1 MPNQAGA
8 NAKELQ
14 GKTSQSREGGRTKIT
29 QICQVRRV
37 LAQKKYRTNENS
49 YCDLIRVR
57 TAVQGLKT
65 SKIATGRDEDLCKD
79 YG

>member
-1 MPNQAGA
+1 MPSQAGA
-8 NAKELQ
+8 GAEKPQ
-14 GKTSQSREGGRTKIT
+14 GKTSQSKEGGRTKIT

-37 LAQKKYRTNENS
+37 LAQKNFNGNS
-49 YCDLIRVR
+49 YCCDLNRVR

-65 SKIATGRDEDLCKD
+65 SKIANGRNEDLCKD

>member
-8 NAKELQ
+8 GAKELQ

-37 LAQKKYRTNENS
+37 LAQKHTNENS
-49 YCDLIRVR
+49 YCDLNRVR

-65 SKIATGRDEDLCKD
+65 SKIANGRDEDLCKD
-79 YG
+79 YE

>member
-8 NAKELQ
+8 GAEKLQ
-14 GKTSQSREGGRTKIT
+14 GNTSQSKEGGRTKIT

-49 YCDLIRVR
+49 YC
-57 TAVQGLKT
+57 KT
-65 SKIATGRDEDLCKD
+65 EYVLPSKV
-79 YG
+79 

>member
-8 NAKELQ
+8 GAEKLQ
-14 GKTSQSREGGRTKIT
+14 GNTSQSREGGRTKIT

-37 LAQKKYRTNENS
+37 LAQKSTNENS
-49 YCDLIRVR
+49 YCCDLNRVR

-65 SKIATGRDEDLCKD
+65 SKISKRQG
-79 YG
+79 

>member
-8 NAKELQ
+8 GAKELQ
-14 GKTSQSREGGRTKIT
+14 GKTSQGREGGRTKIT

-37 LAQKKYRTNENS
+37 LAQKNTNENS
-49 YCDLIRVR
+49 YCCDLNRVR

>member
-8 NAKELQ
+8 GAKEFQ
-14 GKTSQSREGGRTKIT
+14 GKTSQSKEGGRTKIT

-37 LAQKKYRTNENS
+37 LAQKNFNKNS
-49 YCDLIRVR
+49 YCCDLNRVR

-65 SKIATGRDEDLCKD
+65 SKISKRQG
-79 YG
+79 

>member
-8 NAKELQ
+8 GAKEFQ
-14 GKTSQSREGGRTKIT
+14 GKTSQSKEGGRTKIT
-29 QICQVRRV
+29 QICQARRV
-37 LAQKKYRTNENS
+37 LAQKSTNENS
-49 YCDLIRVR
+49 YCDLNRVR

-65 SKIATGRDEDLCKD
+65 SKIATGRDEDICKD

>member
-8 NAKELQ
+8 GAEELQ
-14 GKTSQSREGGRTKIT
+14 GTTSQSREGGRTKIT

-37 LAQKKYRTNENS
+37 LAQKNTNENS
-49 YCDLIRVR
+49 YCDLNRVR

-65 SKIATGRDEDLCKD
+65 SKIANGRDEDLCKD